1 MDNASPSDP
10 SRFQWS
16 FLLPKYWGIWLITFL
31 LFILAIL
38 PWGVQRKISTLL
50 VAPAWK
56 YLHSRRKT
64 TIKNIEVCFPH
75 KSPEEVE
82 QAGKDIF
89 LNALLG
95 LCEALNAWY
104 SPKWF
109 QDRVDIAGLE
119 HLEKAKGQG
128 ILFLSFHS
136 TLLDAGGYI
145 CSLFFELDVVYRPNN
160 NPLLNMLICRSR
172 GRVYKNQIS
181 KNDMRSLVRHL
192 KNGRAVWYSP
202 DQDFG
207 LKQGVMAPFF
217 GIQAATV
224 TAHRRI
230 LQMSKSVAI
239 PLFFYRTGD
248 LKNPRYQITI
258 EEPLAN
264 FPSDDEVFD
273 ATRVN
278 SIIEAQIRR
287 APTQYM
293 WFHRRFK
300 TQPIGFQKI
309 YDK

>member
-1 MDNASPSDP
+1 MDKPSPSDP
-10 SRFQWS
+10 SSFQWS
-16 FLLPKYWGIWLITFL
+16 FLRPQYWGIWLITFF

-38 PWGVQRKISTLL
+38 PWSVQRKISTVL
-50 VAPAWK
+50 VGPAWK
-56 YLHSRRKT
+56 YLKSRRKT
-64 TIKNIEVCFPH
+64 TIRNIETCFPD
-75 KSPEEVE
+75 KSPAEVE
-82 QAGKDIF
+82 QAGKEIF

-109 QDRVDIAGLE
+109 KDRVDITGLE
-119 HLEKAKGQG
+119 HIENIKGRG

-172 GRVYKNQIS
+172 SRVYKNQIS
-181 KNDMRSLVRHL
+181 KNDMRSLIRHL

-217 GIQAATV
+217 GIHAATL

-230 LQMSKSVAI
+230 IQISNAAAI

-248 LKNPRYQITI
+248 LKNPRYQICI
-258 EEPLAN
+258 EPELEN
-264 FPSDDEVFD
+264 FPSSDEVFD

-278 SIIEAQIRR
+278 HIIETQIRI

-300 TQPIGFQKI
+300 TRPAGFEKI
-309 YDK
+309 YD